1 MNLLFIPKVFP
12 RASVIG
18 GPILIHHRI
27 KNLSKMGYHVTVLAP
42 ASSDKDHSDKSLE
55 PYCENIILVDSPKG
69 RTPGEIKKLEDE
81 LKRPPFFLSGDG
93 GYDPQFE
100 KKFRSLLA
108 RFHYDGIIAEYSMMG
123 QYLEGAKEIIPA
135 EIMTIISVHEC
146 YTQAFRQ
153 RASKGEPISE
163 KTIEELFEYEFRMY
177 HSVDRVLSLT
187 QEDRQTLISL
197 VPDLKEKISVVPH
210 GVDTSFYIPDPEKSW
225 NTKNLLYLGNFRHR
239 PNVDAVQNFIN
250 YCWEKISREV
260 PNATFYAIGFD
271 PPPEL
276 LALRSNR
283 IVVREGGAHSDVREI
298 YWKSDIFV
306 APIELGGGFRG
317 KILEAL
323 ACGLPIVSTRL
334 AAFGIAPINGKEM
347 FVTDDY
353 GQFTEHVIRLL
364 EDTTLRKTVGA
375 NARSLGERFDHKNAA
390 MKLNEVIQEYRTKT
404 IGGGNE
410 LGS

>member
-27 KNLSKMGYHVTVLAP
+27 KNLSKMGYRVTVLAP
-42 ASSDKDHSDKSLE
+42 ASSDEDHSDKSLD
-55 PYCENIILVDSPKG
+55 PYCEDIILVDSPKG

-108 RFHYDGIIAEYSMMG
+108 RCHYGAIIAEYSMMG

-135 EIMTIISVHEC
+135 ETMTIISVHEC

-187 QEDRQTLISL
+187 QEDRQTLINL
-197 VPDLKEKISVVPH
+197 APDLKEKISVVPH
-210 GVDTSFYIPDPEKSW
+210 GVDTSFYIPDPEKLW
-225 NTKNLLYLGNFRHR
+225 DTKNILYLGNFRHR
-239 PNVDAVQNFIN
+239 PNVDAVQNFMN
-250 YCWEKISREV
+250 YCWGKISKEV

-283 IVVREGGAHSDVREI
+283 IVVREGGAHSDVRKI

-334 AAFGIAPINGKEM
+334 AAFGIDPVNEEEM

-353 GQFTEHVIRLL
+353 GQFTEYVIRLL
-364 EDTTLRKTVGA
+364 KDTTLRKTVSA

-390 MKLNEVIQEYRTKT
+390 MKLHEVIQEYHTKT
-404 IGGGNE
+404 IGRDNE

>member
-1 MNLLFIPKVFP
+1 
-12 RASVIG
+12 
-18 GPILIHHRI
+18 
-27 KNLSKMGYHVTVLAP
+27 MGYRITVLAP
-42 ASSDKDHSDKSLE
+42 ASSDEDHSDKSLD
-55 PYCENIILVDSPKG
+55 PYCEDIILVDSPKG
-69 RTPGEIKKLEDE
+69 RTSGEIKKLEDE

-108 RFHYDGIIAEYSMMG
+108 RCHYGAIIAEYSMMG

-135 EIMTIISVHEC
+135 ETMTIISVHEC

-187 QEDRQTLISL
+187 QEDRQTLINL
-197 VPDLKEKISVVPH
+197 APDLKEKISVVPH

-225 NTKNLLYLGNFRHR
+225 DTKNILYLGNFRHR
-239 PNVDAVQNFIN
+239 PNVDAVQNFMN
-250 YCWEKISREV
+250 YCWGKISKEV

-271 PPPEL
+271 PSPEL

-283 IVVREGGAHSDVREI
+283 IVVREGGAHSDVRKI

-334 AAFGIAPINGKEM
+334 AAFGIDPVNGEEM

-364 EDTTLRKTVGA
+364 KDTTLRKTVSA

-390 MKLNEVIQEYRTKT
+390 MKLHEVIQEYRTKT
-404 IGGGNE
+404 IGRDNE

>member
-27 KNLSKMGYHVTVLAP
+27 KNLSKMGYRITVLAP
-42 ASSDKDHSDKSLE
+42 ASSDKDHRDKSLE

-69 RTPGEIKKLEDE
+69 RTLREIKKLEDE

-108 RFHYDGIIAEYSMMG
+108 RCHYDGIIAEYSMMG
-123 QYLEGAKEIIPA
+123 QYLEGGKEMISSDT
-135 EIMTIISVHEC
+135 MTIISVHEC

-163 KTIEELFEYEFRMY
+163 KIIEELFEYEFKMY

-187 QEDRQTLISL
+187 QEDRQSLIGFS
-197 VPDLKEKISVVPH
+197 PDLKKKISVVPH

-225 NTKNLLYLGNFRHR
+225 NTKNILYLGNFRHR
-239 PNVDAVQNFIN
+239 PNVDAVQNFMN
-250 YCWEKISREV
+250 YCWEKISKEV
-260 PNATFYAIGFD
+260 PDAIFYAIGFD

-323 ACGLPIVSTRL
+323 ACGLPIVATRL
-334 AAFGIAPINGKEM
+334 AAFGIDPVNEEEM

-364 EDTTLRKTVGA
+364 KDATLKKTVSA

-390 MKLNEVIQEYRTKT
+390 MKLHEVIQEYHIET
-404 IGGGNE
+404 IGGDNE
-410 LGS
+410 LVS

>member
-27 KNLSKMGYHVTVLAP
+27 KNLSKMGYRVTVLAP
-42 ASSDKDHSDKSLE
+42 ASSDEDHSDKSLD
-55 PYCENIILVDSPKG
+55 PYCEDIILVDSPKG
-69 RTPGEIKKLEDE
+69 RTSGEIKKLEDE
-81 LKRPPFFLSGDG
+81 LKRPSFFLSGDG

-135 EIMTIISVHEC
+135 ETMTIISVHEC

-187 QEDRQTLISL
+187 QEDRQVLINL
-197 VPDLKEKISVVPH
+197 APDLKEKISVVPH
-210 GVDTSFYIPDPEKSW
+210 GVDTSFYIPDPEKAW
-225 NTKNLLYLGNFRHR
+225 NTMNILYLGNFRHR
-239 PNVDAVQNFIN
+239 PNVNAVQNFIN
-250 YCWEKISREV
+250 YCWENISKEI

-271 PPPEL
+271 PPTEL

-390 MKLNEVIQEYRTKT
+390 MKLHEVIQEYRTKT